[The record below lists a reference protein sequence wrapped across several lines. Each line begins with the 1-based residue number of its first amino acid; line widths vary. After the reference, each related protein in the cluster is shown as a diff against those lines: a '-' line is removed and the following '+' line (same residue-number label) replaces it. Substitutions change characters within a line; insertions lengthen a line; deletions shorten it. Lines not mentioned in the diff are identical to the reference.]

1 MNLKYKKKKKKNR
14 QQGLFYRKLRFSL
27 ELPAT
32 LDFIPV
38 DSSESLRA

>member
-1 MNLKYKKKKKKNR
+1 VKYKKYELKIQKKKKNR

-38 DSSESLRA
+38 D

>member
-1 MNLKYKKKKKKNR
+1 MNLKYKKKKNR

-38 DSSESLRA
+38 D